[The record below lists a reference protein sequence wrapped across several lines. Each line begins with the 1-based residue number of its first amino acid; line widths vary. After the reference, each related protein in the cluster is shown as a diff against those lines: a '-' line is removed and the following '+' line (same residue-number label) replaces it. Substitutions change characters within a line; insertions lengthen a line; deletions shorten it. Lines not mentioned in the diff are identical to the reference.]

1 MPLDKKMIGCQTDG
15 VEHWVD
21 ERWLMA
27 YAASLA
33 DLNPV
38 YMDTS
43 AGNVIVRRQC
53 HRPPYFSGLPRMA
66 THFEYPQTGSSRY
79 AHR

>member
-1 MPLDKKMIGCQTDG
+1 MPLDKKMIGCQTEG

-43 AGNVIVRRQC
+43 AGNVI
-53 HRPPYFSGLPRMA
+53 
-66 THFEYPQTGSSRY
+66 
-79 AHR
+79 AHPIFPVCLE